1 MKEVSSQNF
10 AEVVENFMGVTVVDF
25 WAPWCGP
32 CRMITPIL
40 EGLDGEYKEND
51 AIQFV
56 KLNTDES
63 PDLAAKFGIRGI
75 PTVKVFKGGS
85 EVDQQI
91 GLVPADVLKD
101 MIGRHL

>member
-1 MKEVSSQNF
+1 MKEVTNKNF
-10 AEVVENFMGVTVVDF
+10 SEVVENFNGITVVDF

-40 EGLDGEYKEND
+40 EGLDGDYKENS

-63 PDLAAKFGIRGI
+63 PELSAKFGIRGI
-75 PTVKVFKGGS
+75 PTVKVFKAGK

-101 MIGRHL
+101 MIGKHL